1 MSLMMI
7 IQVVMREKFS
17 KEVSE
22 KVQLSTLKM
31 LKVSAVGFVTFS
43 TVKGSRGRASA
54 MANLIIIK
62 KEVSNLRENLEE
74 IDSLEVSET
83 KLHNRIY
90 SLKMS
95 LLNVDAQLAELNFLT
110 RKDIMR
116 SQRLLTLKHFYQ
128 HELRALEMVL

>member
-1 MSLMMI
+1 MDELH
-7 IQVVMREKFS
+7 EK
-17 KEVSE
+17 
-22 KVQLSTLKM
+22 
-31 LKVSAVGFVTFS
+31 LKVL
-43 TVKGSRGRASA
+43 K
-54 MANLIIIK
+54 
-62 KEVSNLRENLEE
+62 ENLEE